1 MFAQVIAMRA
11 EKCTTC
17 KMMVIVKSEKAGLG
31 ALPSRPKKAW
41 VFFAVIALFVTAFGL
56 YLAGIYG
63 RNAALRDT
71 EVQARVS
78 AGLKV
83 AFLRAVLERPRSLPL
98 LLAEDQQVL
107 DALRLKTS
115 AAVTRLNDKLER
127 LVAATGASVLYVIN
141 VKGVAVA
148 SSNWQQ
154 SDSFVG
160 VDYSFR
166 EYFKRSMSGGT
177 AEHFAL
183 GNISHRPGL
192 YISRRVGSEAAPDG
206 VVVVKAEFDQ
216 LESDWLEAA
225 RAAFVTDRRGVV
237 LISSIPSWRFMT
249 LSTLLPDEVRD
260 IRASLQFGNA
270 PLAPLPFNR
279 AETIS
284 PGITLVRAVLPGE
297 TAGNYLFTSI
307 SVPTTTWQLNYLVP
321 VDAIIASTVR
331 EFRLLVLSVLVPLFL
346 VCALVLWRRQA
357 GAIRFARVQAIQ
369 AELERRVDERTDD
382 LLRARDRLQ
391 AEIAGHKATE
401 GRLQGVQQELVQA
414 NRLAILGQVAAG
426 VAHEINQPVATIRAF
441 AENAK
446 VFLDRKQEGAAQE
459 NLSSIAALTERIGSI
474 TEELKAF
481 ARKGRTAPQPV
492 LLRDVVDGAVMLL
505 RSRFAGRLDA
515 LNIHPL
521 PDHFVVKGNRIRLE
535 QVLINL
541 FQNAL
546 EALEDAPGARVEV
559 KATAAGD
566 EIIVTVEDNGPGIPS
581 NIRPL
586 LFTPFSTSK
595 EKGLGL
601 GLVISRDIISDY
613 GGRLLVESSERGTI
627 FTIHL
632 LRAEI

>member
-1 MFAQVIAMRA
+1 
-11 EKCTTC
+11 
-17 KMMVIVKSEKAGLG
+17 MVVRTQHQETGLT
-31 ALPSRPKKAW
+31 ALPSRPRKPW
-41 VFFAVIALFVTAFGL
+41 FFLALIALCVTGL
-56 YLAGIYG
+56 ALYAAGVYG
-63 RNAALRDT
+63 RNSALHDT
-71 EVQARVS
+71 EEQARVS

-107 DALRLKTS
+107 DALNLKTS
-115 AAVTRLNDKLER
+115 AAVVRLSDKLER
-127 LVAATGASVLYVIN
+127 LVAATGASVLYVTN
-141 VKGVAVA
+141 AKGVAIA

-154 SDSFVG
+154 ADSFVG

-166 EYFKRSMSGGT
+166 EYFKRSMSSGS

-183 GNISHRPGL
+183 GSISHRPGL
-192 YISRRVGSEAAPDG
+192 YISRRVGSSADPLG

-216 LESDWLEAA
+216 LESDWLEAS
-225 RAAFVTDRRGVV
+225 RGAFVTDRRGVV

-260 IRASLQFGNA
+260 IRASLQFGDA
-270 PLAPLPFNR
+270 SLAPLPFNQ
-279 AETIS
+279 AETIG
-284 PGITLVRAVLPGE
+284 PGMMLVRAVLPGE
-297 TAGNYLFTSI
+297 TAGQYLFVSMP
-307 SVPTTTWQLNYLVP
+307 VPTTTWQLNYLVP
-321 VDAIIASTVR
+321 VDAAIASTVR
-331 EFRLLVLSVLVPLFL
+331 EFRLLVLAVLVPFFF

-357 GAIRFARVQAIQ
+357 GAIRLARAQANQ
-369 AELERRVDERTDD
+369 AELERRVYERTND
-382 LLRARDRLQ
+382 LLQARDRLQ

-446 VFLDRKQEGAAQE
+446 VFLDRKQEGPAQE
-459 NLSSIAALTERIGSI
+459 NLSLIAALTERIGTI
-474 TEELKAF
+474 TDELKAF

-492 LLRDVVDGAVMLL
+492 VLRDVLDGAVMLL

-515 LNIHPL
+515 LNIPAL
-521 PDHFVVKGNRIRLE
+521 PNDFIVKGNRIRLE

-541 FQNAL
+541 LQNAL
-546 EALEDAPGARVEV
+546 EALQDTPDARVEV
-559 KATAAGD
+559 KAIAKDD
-566 EIIVTVEDNGPGIPS
+566 EIIVTVADNGPGIPE

-601 GLVISRDIISDY
+601 GLVISRDIITDY
-613 GGRLLVESSERGTI
+613 GGRLLVESSGQGTT